1 MSVRRTLPVIAAAV
15 AITAASA
22 FGATSA
28 PTDSTPIGPLPKGPI
43 THVETARGSLVAVAL
58 PRQNRATGLVWRVA
72 RPVNGR
78 ILRQLSEADV
88 GSSVVLVFR
97 AIGTGKTFVRVA
109 LTRGESSGKALRA
122 VTYDVR
128 SR

>member
-1 MSVRRTLPVIAAAV
+1 MSVRSTLSVIAAAV
-15 AITAASA
+15 AIPAVSA

-28 PTDSTPIGPLPKGPI
+28 STDSTPIGPLPKGPI

-78 ILRQLSEADV
+78 ILRQLTEADV

-97 AIGTGKTFVRVA
+97 ATGTGNAFVRFA

-122 VTYDVR
+122 VTYHVR